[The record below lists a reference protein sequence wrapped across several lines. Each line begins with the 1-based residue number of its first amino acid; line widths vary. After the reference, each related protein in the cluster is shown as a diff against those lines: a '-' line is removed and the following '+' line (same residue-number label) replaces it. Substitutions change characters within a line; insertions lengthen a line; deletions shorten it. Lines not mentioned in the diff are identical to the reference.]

1 MCGIC
6 GIVDY
11 SKNSRIGDSLI
22 RNMCSKLIH
31 RGPDAEGIFLE
42 NSTFPAVG
50 LGHRRLKIIDLSESA
65 KQPMPNEDKTVW
77 TVFNGEIYNFK
88 ELRQDLE
95 ERDHKFS
102 SHSDT
107 EAIVHL
113 YEEYGVNSIKKLRG
127 MFAIA
132 LWDKKKQILILAR
145 DRVGK
150 KPLVYYSG
158 ANNFCFASEFDA
170 LLASGLVDKQINMEA
185 INCYLTF
192 GYIPSP
198 LTIYKNVYK
207 LSPASILILKE
218 GKFSIDRYWNL
229 DYSKK
234 IKISE
239 QDATDEVL
247 KQLKE
252 AVGIRLYSD
261 VPLGAF
267 LSGGID
273 SSTVVGLMSELSG
286 KKVKTFSIGFQE
298 QDYSELKYARSI
310 AERFDTEHNE
320 FIVKP
325 KALDVLPL
333 LVERYGEP
341 YADSSCIPTYY
352 VSHET
357 RKYVTVALNGDG
369 GDELFAGYERYQAM
383 IISNIYQKS
392 PYLLRSVVNFFK
404 DMIPDSVNPKNS
416 LRRLRRFLDGASLPF
431 QQRYIKCISIFDTAM
446 KKEVCTDAFLS
457 KVERDGAYKFIA
469 PYLDNSG
476 RMEMIDSL
484 LLADTNT
491 YLPDDLLVKVDIASM
506 ANSLEGRSPFLDHKL
521 MEFVASLPAKY
532 KMKGLIKKYILK
544 KAIKNLIPKK
554 NIHRRKMGF
563 GMPVGK
569 WFRGELK
576 DSLSETLLSKTS
588 LERGYFKPESIKLMV
603 KKHLLGQADHSM
615 QLWSLL
621 MLELWHMRY
630 IDR

>member
-11 SKNSRIGDSLI
+11 SNNSRIGDSLI

-50 LGHRRLKIIDLSESA
+50 LGHRRLRIIDLSESA
-65 KQPMPNEDKTVW
+65 RQPMPNEDKAVW
-77 TVFNGEIYNFK
+77 IVFNGEIYNFK
-88 ELRQDLE
+88 ELRRDLQ
-95 ERDHKFS
+95 ERGHKFR

-107 EAIVHL
+107 EVVVHL
-113 YEEYGVNSIKKLRG
+113 YEEYGVDSIKKLRG

-150 KPLVYYSG
+150 KPIVYYSG

-170 LLASGLVDKQINMEA
+170 LLASGLVDKEINPEA

-192 GYIPSP
+192 GYIPIP

-207 LSPASILILKE
+207 LPPASILILKE
-218 GKFSIDRYWNL
+218 GKLSIDRYWNL

-239 QDATDEVL
+239 QDAADEVL

-252 AVGIRLYSD
+252 AVGVRLYSD

-352 VSHET
+352 VSCQT

-383 IISNIYQKS
+383 IISEIYQKS
-392 PYLLRSVVNFFK
+392 PYPLRSVVNFLK
-404 DMIPDSVNPKNS
+404 DMIPDSVNPKNT
-416 LRRLRRFLDGASLPF
+416 LRRLRRFLEGASLPF
-431 QQRYIKCISIFDTAM
+431 QHRYIKWISIFDTAI

-476 RMEMIDSL
+476 RMEMLDSL

-576 DSLSETLLSKTS
+576 EFLSETLLSKAS
-588 LERGYFKPESIKLMV
+588 LERGYFKPESIRFMAKQ
-603 KKHLLGQADHSM
+603 HILGKADYSM

-621 MLELWHMRY
+621 MLELWHRRY
-630 IDR
+630 ID

>member
-6 GIVDY
+6 GIIDY
-11 SKNSRIGDSLI
+11 RQGSKIDPAVIN
-22 RNMCSKLIH
+22 NMCSRMIH
-31 RGPDAEGIFLE
+31 RGPDSAGTYVE
-42 NSTFPAVG
+42 NNYSPVVG
-50 LGHRRLKIIDLSESA
+50 FGHRRLKIIDLSESA

-77 TVFNGEIYNFK
+77 AVFNGEIYNFK
-88 ELRQDLE
+88 ELRLNLE
-95 ERDHKFS
+95 ERGHKFM

-107 EAIVHL
+107 EVIVHL
-113 YEEYGVNSIKKLRG
+113 YEEYGADSINKLRG
-127 MFAIA
+127 MFAFA
-132 LWDKKKQILILAR
+132 LWDQKKQTLLLAR

-150 KPLVYYSG
+150 KPLLYHSG
-158 ANNFCFASEFDA
+158 ANNFCFASEFDS
-170 LLASGLVDKQINMEA
+170 LLASGLVDKEINQEA

-198 LTIYKNVYK
+198 LTIYNNVYK
-207 LSPASILILKE
+207 LPPANFLILKD
-218 GKFSIDRYWNL
+218 GKFKIDRYWSL

-239 QDATDEVL
+239 QEAAGEVL
-247 KQLKE
+247 KLLKE

-286 KKVKTFSIGFQE
+286 GKVKTFSIGFQE
-298 QDYSELKYARSI
+298 QEYSELKYARSI
-310 AERFDTEHNE
+310 ARHFNTEHNE

-325 KALDVLPL
+325 KALDILPL

-341 YADSSCIPTYY
+341 YADSSCIPAYY
-352 VSHET
+352 VSRET

-383 IISNIYQKS
+383 VLSGIYQKIPVPVRLIS
-392 PYLLRSVVNFFK
+392 TFFK
-404 DMIPDSVNPKNS
+404 NIIPDSVNPKNS

-431 QQRYIKCISIFDTAM
+431 QQRYLRWIGIFDNAM
-446 KKEVCTDAFLS
+446 KKEIYTDDFSGKIA
-457 KVERDGAYKFIA
+457 RDEPQKFIA
-469 PYLDNSG
+469 PFLDNLG
-476 RMEMIDSL
+476 RLDMLDCL
-484 LLADTNT
+484 LMADTNT

-521 MEFVASLPAKY
+521 MEFAASLPSQY

-544 KAIKNLIPKK
+544 KAVKDLIPKE

-563 GMPVGK
+563 GMPVGR
-569 WFRGELK
+569 WFRSDLK
-576 DSLSETLLSKTS
+576 EFLNETLLSKTS
-588 LERGYFKPESIKLMV
+588 LKRGYFKPESIRFMAKQ
-603 KKHLLGQADHSM
+603 HILGEADCSM

-621 MLELWHMRY
+621 MLELWHRRY